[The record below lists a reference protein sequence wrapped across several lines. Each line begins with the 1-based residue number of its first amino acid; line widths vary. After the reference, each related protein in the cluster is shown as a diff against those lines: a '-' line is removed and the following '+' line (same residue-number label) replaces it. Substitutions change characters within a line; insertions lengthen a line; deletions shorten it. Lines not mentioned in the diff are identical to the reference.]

1 MEVSCGGAGPTRAEM
16 GGARIDKV
24 NESCTSIEFGEE
36 EGGVGLG
43 FRGGD
48 PLETRSEC
56 AIFAAAFAEDSAPI
70 AAHSHFLERETE
82 YILNENKEMRKK
94 GNEGYIFAKIEDAFY
109 AGDSYV

>member
-70 AAHSHFLERETE
+70 AAHSHFLERESNAE
-82 YILNENKEMRKK
+82 REKLNIYKMKIKRCGRREVK
-94 GNEGYIFAKIEDAFY
+94 GIYLRR
-109 AGDSYV
+109 